1 MKKLSKTA
9 LVAFMIT
16 ATALLGAQAHADS
29 GKGKGNAPKEKY
41 ERHERDDHDDR
52 GHHARHDGEDDD
64 KAWIRLGGDDRAII
78 SAYIRDDYR
87 RHCPPGLAKKNPACV
102 PPGLA
107 KQSYNVGER
116 MTGDY
121 ILLANPQ
128 DYGMPDGTYYANDG
142 YLYRVDPDTLEVLAI
157 MGLVDQL
164 LR

>member
-1 MKKLSKTA
+1 MTHRSTSILALTA
-9 LVAFMIT
+9 LCLT
-16 ATALLGAQAHADS
+16 LGPAWAE
-29 GKGKGNAPKEKY
+29 GNGKGNG
-41 ERHERDDHDDR
+41 HSR
-52 GHHARHDGEDDD
+52 GHGPADGGPRHVQ
-64 KAWIRLGGDDRAII
+64 
-78 SAYIRDDYR
+78 S
-87 RHCPPGLAKKNPACV
+87 CPPGLAKKNPACV

-116 MTGDY
+116 LTGDY